1 LNEPETEKIVRNIRK
16 SKTNHK
22 GSWRSLPP
30 TRADATP
37 FRLGGGA
44 VHVVATRHWFLEL
57 RWWWKR
63 QAWIGKGLKAKGL
76 VKGWG
81 HLRFYL

>member
-1 LNEPETEKIVRNIRK
+1 LTITTSDALQRDFLPLRQWHGACCHYPPLVFGAALVVEK
-16 SKTNHK
+16 
-22 GSWRSLPP
+22 
-30 TRADATP
+30 
-37 FRLGGGA
+37 
-44 VHVVATRHWFLEL
+44 
-57 RWWWKR
+57 